1 MEKLSISRFWRIRK
15 LHYTFSYTKCKKCG
29 YAFYPPKHSCPKCGS
44 KHLELKIPPREGELI
59 TWTKVY
65 EVPFYFDDEKP
76 IYLGLVKLGEVKI
89 MAPIADVTDEKQLKE
104 GARVETVLRRI
115 KEDGESGLIYY
126 GLKFRLL

>member
-1 MEKLSISRFWRIRK
+1 MEKLSISRFWRIRNQ
-15 LHYTFSYTKCKKCG
+15 HYTLSYAKCKKCG

-44 KHLELKIPPREGELI
+44 KDLELKVPPREGELI

-89 MAPIADVTDEKQLKE
+89 MAPIVDVTDEKQLRE
-104 GARVETVLRRI
+104 GARVETVFRRI

-126 GLKFRLL
+126 SLKFRLL